1 MVPRLRPHR
10 TERPYLGRRPEGAD
24 SIAGMETVK
33 LGRDVEGIQIP
44 AGHTVTLE
52 KGWDVTIT
60 QSLGG
65 SYTVQV
71 PMLGGLFR
79 IAGPDADAIGKE
91 VTAAPTAAS
100 GDLAQQ
106 IWSTLKTCYDP
117 EIPVNIVD
125 LGLVYDMRI
134 ADAPGGQRVDVKM
147 TLTAPGCGMGGAIA
161 SDARQ
166 KLLSLPGV
174 SDAEVEVVWD
184 PPWSPQMI
192 SPEGKE
198 RLGMA

>member
-1 MVPRLRPHR
+1 
-10 TERPYLGRRPEGAD
+10 
-24 SIAGMETVK
+24 
-33 LGRDVEGIQIP
+33 
-44 AGHTVTLE
+44 
-52 KGWDVTIT
+52 
-60 QSLGG
+60 
-65 SYTVQV
+65 
-71 PMLGGLFR
+71 
-79 IAGPDADAIGKE
+79 
-91 VTAAPTAAS
+91 
-100 GDLAQQ
+100 
-106 IWSTLKTCYDP
+106 
-117 EIPVNIVD
+117 VNIVD

-134 ADAPGGQRVDVKM
+134 ADASGGQRVDVKM

-174 SDAEVEVVWD
+174 TDAEVEVVWD